1 MPCEV
6 AERHC
11 KFENVLL
18 QHLWPTTNFFIDRE
32 KMLVCLLLLLSLFLV
47 LDDETALVRVEVFE
61 DEAVGEL

>member
-18 QHLWPTTNFFIDRE
+18 QHLRPTTNFFIDRE

-47 LDDETALVRVEVFE
+47 LDDETALV
-61 DEAVGEL
+61 